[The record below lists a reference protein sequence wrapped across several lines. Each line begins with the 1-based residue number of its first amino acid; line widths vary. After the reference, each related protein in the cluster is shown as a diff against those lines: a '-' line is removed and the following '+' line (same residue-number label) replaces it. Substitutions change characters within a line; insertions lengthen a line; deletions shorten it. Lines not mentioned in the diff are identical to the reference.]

1 MRAGEKQMETIR
13 FWIQKAW
20 KVLAQPDE
28 ALQAYRDED
37 PRETL
42 RYLAVWSLW
51 LGILTALT
59 NLLGFPCNLLN
70 SGTNPQLFAYH
81 DIAPALEQATGVPV
95 WIWMALLVWMLMII
109 FVPLASLFYHL
120 IFKLLQGKG
129 GYWQTVRFFVYPATP
144 VLLFGFLPYL
154 GGTVIAFWTAA
165 YYPLALRRL
174 HRFSWGLSVLFVGI
188 MMGVQMARI
197 FLTGEWYGVPVK

>member
-1 MRAGEKQMETIR
+1 METIR
-13 FWIQKAW
+13 FCFQKTW

-28 ALQAYRDED
+28 ALQVYRDET

-42 RYLAVWSLW
+42 VYLAVWSLW
-51 LGILTALT
+51 LGVLTALT

-70 SGTNPQLFAYH
+70 SGTNPQLFAYQ
-81 DIAPALEQATGVPV
+81 DIAPALEQATGVPI
-95 WIWMALLVWMLMII
+95 WYWMAPLVWVLMMF
-109 FVPLASLFYHL
+109 FVLVVSIFYHL
-120 IFKLLQGKG
+120 VFMLLRGKG

-144 VLLFGFLPYL
+144 VLLFGWLPYL

-165 YYPLALRRL
+165 YYPLALNRL
-174 HRFSWGLSVLFVGI
+174 HRFSWGFAVLFVGI
-188 MMGVQMARI
+188 LMGVQIARI